1 MKKKYLL
8 MMSVLGVFFA
18 GQISQAKQVLADSK
32 VKIVTT
38 FYPVY
43 EFTKGVVGG
52 EGNVSMLM
60 KAG

>member
-38 FYPVY
+38 SILFMNLP
-43 EFTKGVVGG
+43 
-52 EGNVSMLM
+52 
-60 KAG
+60 KALSEVREMCLC